1 MKAIGHGP
9 LMGELDGWLLAMTE
23 NSFLK
28 VIGKGIA
35 AGSNMTTVGTG
46 NVRGIAIGTTTTTI
60 SEARA
65 SSAPSKVPFGQREF
79 KPSRGQ
85 PGKRIHRCFD
95 NTSSKDSRRL

>member
-23 NSFLK
+23 NSSLK

-35 AGSNMTTVGTG
+35 AGLNMTTVGTG

-65 SSAPSKVPFGQREF
+65 SSVVAKTLVLLSV
-79 KPSRGQ
+79 
-85 PGKRIHRCFD
+85 HRD
-95 NTSSKDSRRL
+95 RRRRDSRRPVDASKRERRDLR